1 MRNLS
6 FLFLCTLIIGLVG
19 CKDEYPDL
27 EDGIYAEIK
36 TNRGTFLAELFYQQT
51 PVTVANFVSL
61 AEGKSHSMVGAEH
74 KDKKF
79 YDGLTFHRVIE
90 GFMIQGGDPT
100 GTGSGD
106 PGYKFPDE
114 IVDSLSHDAAGY
126 LSMANAGP
134 GTNGSQFFITLAPT
148 PWLNGKHTIFGKVL
162 EGQDVV
168 DAIGLV
174 QTGEGDKPL
183 EEVLIE
189 NIKIIRKGDEAKD
202 FNAPQVFEDEL
213 ASIKAE
219 EEENSKKQEASRSA
233 NIQKLDSLKTQAQEL
248 ESGLK
253 IAFVQKGEG
262 PQPQPGDM
270 VQVDYTGYFADGTM
284 FDTSKEDVAIAA
296 GAFNQERKD
305 QIGYNPMVIPFG
317 PEAPVIPGFKEGLQQ
332 MKIGDKAVLFIPSHL
347 GYGARGAG
355 NVIPPDTDLIFE
367 MEMIGIQE

>member
-202 FNAPQVFEDEL
+202 FNAPKVFEDKL

-262 PQPQPGDM
+262 PKPQPGDM
-270 VQVDYTGYFADGTM
+270 VQVDYTGYFANGTM

-305 QIGYNPMVIPFG
+305 QIGYNPMVIPYG

-332 MKIGDKAVLFIPSHL
+332 MKVGDKAVLFIPSHL

-367 MEMIGIQE
+367 MEMVGIQE